1 MKRRLTKIVLIGLL
15 LPLAI
20 LPAQAQRRGAPA
32 GPLNPFAGNSQAIAQ
47 GEQVYNQN
55 CTSCHGPNGGAGE
68 IGPEI
73 IHNLSV
79 PLRGELN
86 DNQILDVIRNGAP
99 GTAMPAWQGK
109 LADDDI
115 LKMGAF
121 LQSLRGTAIDNPLP
135 GNVAHGD
142 EIFWN
147 KGQCGT
153 CHMLGGRGGLR
164 GPDLTNIAAERKSNL
179 IVDALT
185 KPNHRVYGDGGV
197 HLRAL
202 PTMDTYDAVHIT
214 LSNGRTVDGVLLN
227 QDSYSLQ
234 LMGDDNELHLLDRS
248 EVKAVANKPPL
259 MPTDYDKRLTKDEF
273 ADLMAFL
280 TRQGRKPPP
289 AAAAAPRNADPD

>member
-1 MKRRLTKIVLIGLL
+1 MKRRLTKALLIGLV

-20 LPAQAQRRGAPA
+20 LPAQAQRRAEPA
-32 GPLNPFAGNSQAIAQ
+32 GPPNPFAGNSQAITQ
-47 GEQVYNQN
+47 GELIYNQS

-79 PLRGELN
+79 PLRGELS

-99 GTAMPAWQGK
+99 GTAMPAWKGK
-109 LADDDI
+109 IADDDI
-115 LKMGAF
+115 LKIGAF
-121 LQSLRGTAIDNPLP
+121 LHSLRGTAIDNPLP
-135 GNVAHGD
+135 GNVAHGE
-142 EIFWN
+142 EIFWG
-147 KGQCGT
+147 KGQCGS

-179 IVDALT
+179 IIDALT

-202 PTMDTYDAVHIT
+202 PAMDTYDAVHVT
-214 LSNGRTVDGVLLN
+214 LTNGRVLDGMLLN

-234 LMGDDNELHLLDRS
+234 LMGDDNQLHLLDRS
-248 EVKAVANKPPL
+248 QVKAVASKPPL
-259 MPTDYDKRLTKDEF
+259 MPTDYDKRLTKEEF

-280 TRQGRKPPP
+280 TRQGRKAP

>member
-1 MKRRLTKIVLIGLL
+1 MKHGLTRA
-15 LPLAI
+15 LAI
-20 LPAQAQRRGAPA
+20 GFMISLTVLPAHAQRRAAPS
-32 GPLNPFAGNSQAIAQ
+32 GPPNPFAGNSEAIAQ

-73 IHNLSV
+73 IHDLSV
-79 PLRGELN
+79 PLRGELD
-86 DNQILDVIRNGAP
+86 DNQILEVIRNGAP
-99 GTAMPAWQGK
+99 GTVMPAWKGK

-115 LKMGAF
+115 LKIGAF
-121 LQSLRGTAIDNPLP
+121 LHSLRGTAIDNPLA
-135 GNVAHGD
+135 GNVAHGE
-142 EIFWN
+142 EIFWG
-147 KGQCGT
+147 KGQCGS
-153 CHMLGGRGGLR
+153 CHMLGGKGGLK
-164 GPDLTNIAAERKSNL
+164 GPDLTNVAAEYKSNL

-202 PTMDTYDAVHIT
+202 PPMDTYDAVHIT
-214 LSNGRTVDGVLLN
+214 LGNGRTVDGMLLN

-234 LMGDDNELHLLDRS
+234 VMGDDNQLHLLDRS
-248 EVKAVANKPPL
+248 QVRALSVKPPL

-280 TRQGRKPPP
+280 TRQGRKAP
-289 AAAAAPRNADPD
+289 AAAAPRNANAE

>member
-1 MKRRLTKIVLIGLL
+1 MRRSLITVLLIGLVV
-15 LPLAI
+15 PLAI
-20 LPAQAQRRGAPA
+20 LPVQAQRRGPPA
-32 GPLNPFAGNSQAIAQ
+32 GPPNPFAGNSQAIAQ
-47 GEQVYNQN
+47 GEQIYNQN

-86 DNQILDVIRNGAP
+86 DNQILEVIRDGAP
-99 GTAMPAWQGK
+99 GTAMPAWKGK

-115 LKMGAF
+115 LKIGAF
-121 LQSLRGTAIDNPLP
+121 LHSLRGTAIDNPLP
-135 GNVAHGD
+135 GNVAHGE
-142 EIFWN
+142 EIFWG
-147 KGQCGT
+147 KGQCGF
-153 CHMLGGRGGLR
+153 CHMLGGKGGLK
-164 GPDLTNIAAERKSNL
+164 GPDLTNVAAEYKSNL
-179 IVDALT
+179 IIDALT

-202 PTMDTYDAVHIT
+202 PAMDTYDAVHVT
-214 LSNGRTVDGVLLN
+214 LSNGQTVDGVLLN

-234 LMGDDNELHLLDRS
+234 LMGDDNQLHLLDRS
-248 EVKAVANKPPL
+248 QVKAVATKPPL

-280 TRQGRKPPP
+280 TRQGRK
-289 AAAAAPRNADPD
+289 AAAAPAARNADPD

>member
-1 MKRRLTKIVLIGLL
+1 MKRGLTTAFLLGLV

-20 LPAQAQRRGAPA
+20 LPAQAQRHEPRA
-32 GPLNPFAGNSQAIAQ
+32 GSPNLFAGNSQAIGQ

-79 PLRGELN
+79 PLRGELS
-86 DNQILDVIRNGAP
+86 DNQILDVIRNGEP
-99 GTAMPAWQGK
+99 GTAMPAWKGK

-115 LKMGAF
+115 LKIGAF
-121 LQSLRGTAIDNPLP
+121 LHSLRGTAIDNPLA
-135 GNVAHGD
+135 GNVAHGE
-142 EIFWN
+142 EIFWG
-147 KGQCGT
+147 KGQCGS
-153 CHMLGGRGGLR
+153 CHMLGGRGALK
-164 GPDLTNIAAERKSNL
+164 GPDLTNVAAEYKSNL

-202 PTMDTYDAVHIT
+202 PAMNTYDAVHVT
-214 LSNGRTVDGVLLN
+214 LNGGRTVDGVLLN

-234 LMGDDNELHLLDRS
+234 LMGDDNQLHLLDRS
-248 EVKAVANKPPL
+248 QVKAIAGKPPL
-259 MPTDYDKRLTKDEF
+259 MPTDYDKRLTKNEF

-280 TRQGRKPPP
+280 TRQGRKAP
-289 AAAAAPRNADPD
+289 AAPVPQSADPD

>member
-1 MKRRLTKIVLIGLL
+1 MKLTTALLLGLV

-20 LPAQAQRRGAPA
+20 LPVQAQRGGPPA
-32 GPLNPFAGNSQAIAQ
+32 GPPNPFAGKSEAIGQ

-79 PLRGELN
+79 PLRGELS
-86 DNQILDVIRNGAP
+86 DNQILDVIRNGEP
-99 GTAMPAWQGK
+99 GTAMPAWKGK

-115 LKMGAF
+115 LKIGAF
-121 LQSLRGTAIDNPLP
+121 LHSLRGTAIDNPLA
-135 GNVAHGD
+135 GNVAHGE
-142 EIFWN
+142 EIFWG
-147 KGQCGT
+147 KGQCGS
-153 CHMLGGRGGLR
+153 CHMLGGKGAFK

-179 IVDALT
+179 IGDALT

-202 PTMDTYDAVHIT
+202 PTMDTYDAVHVT
-214 LSNGRTVDGVLLN
+214 LGNGRTLDGVLLN

-234 LMGDDNELHLLDRS
+234 LMGDDNQLHLLNRS
-248 EVKAVANKPPL
+248 QVKTIAIKPPL

-280 TRQGRKPPP
+280 TRQGRKVPP
-289 AAAAAPRNADPD
+289 AAPAPRNADPD

>member
-1 MKRRLTKIVLIGLL
+1 MKRHLTKALLIGLV

-20 LPAQAQRRGAPA
+20 LPAQAQRRQAPA
-32 GPLNPFAGNSQAIAQ
+32 GPPNPFAGNSQAIAQ
-47 GEQVYNQN
+47 GEQIYNQN

-68 IGPEI
+68 VGPEI

-99 GTAMPAWQGK
+99 GTVMPAWKGK

-115 LKMGAF
+115 LKIGAF
-121 LQSLRGTAIDNPLP
+121 LHSPRGTAIDNPLP
-135 GNVAHGD
+135 GNVAHGE
-142 EIFWN
+142 EIFWG
-147 KGQCGT
+147 KGQCGS
-153 CHMLGGRGGLR
+153 CHMLGGKGALK
-164 GPDLTNIAAERKSNL
+164 GPDLTNVAAEYKSNL

-185 KPNHRVYGDGGV
+185 KSNHRVYGDGGV

-202 PTMDTYDAVHIT
+202 PAMDTYDAVHVT
-214 LSNGRTVDGVLLN
+214 LSNGGTVDGELLN

-234 LMGDDNELHLLDRS
+234 LMGDDNQLHLLDRS
-248 EVKAVANKPPL
+248 QVKSVENKPPL

-280 TRQGRKPPP
+280 TRQGRNAP
-289 AAAAAPRNADPD
+289 AAAPRNADPD

>member
-1 MKRRLTKIVLIGLL
+1 MKRHLTKALLIGLVFSL
-15 LPLAI
+15 ATLPV
-20 LPAQAQRRGAPA
+20 QAQRRGAPA
-32 GPLNPFAGNSQAIAQ
+32 GPPNPFAGNAQAIAQ

-99 GTAMPAWQGK
+99 GAGMPAWTGK

-115 LKMGAF
+115 LKIGAF
-121 LQSLRGTAIDNPLP
+121 LHSLRGTAIDNPLP
-135 GNVAHGD
+135 GNIAHGE
-142 EIFWN
+142 EIFWG
-147 KGQCGT
+147 KGQCGS
-153 CHMLGGRGGLR
+153 CHMLGGKGALK
-164 GPDLTNIAAERKSNL
+164 GPDLTNVAAEYKSNL

-202 PTMDTYDAVHIT
+202 PPMDTYNAVHVT

-234 LMGDDNELHLLDRS
+234 LMGDDNQLHLLDRS
-248 EVKAVANKPPL
+248 QVKAIASKPPL

-280 TRQGRKPPP
+280 IRQGRRAP
-289 AAAAAPRNADPD
+289 AAPPGPRNAEPE